1 MLYYKPDVV
10 YIFAFKYN
18 TCFLSSCR
26 ICLFMLLLF
35 VVSDVDATVDTRNEA
50 SGKLTYISK

>member
-18 TCFLSSCR
+18 TCFFIMSY
-26 ICLFMLLLF
+26 CLFMLLLF

-50 SGKLTYISK
+50 SGKLIYISK